1 GNSNNVVV
9 SLELSDISPRTV
21 RLTKKCKIIECCK
34 AEKRKAAIP
43 VYIIT
48 GIGILL
54 LASIVGKNRPSFRNE
69 KEWIGHSEEDKRYH
83 LSIVAY
89 VNELNTTWKV
99 NNKIIIIIIIIYH

>member
-1 GNSNNVVV
+1 MVISAKDNEETTPIAQESEKFCPAGNSNDVII

-21 RLTKKCKIIECCK
+21 KLTKKRKLIECCK

-54 LASIVGKNRPSFRNE
+54 LATI
-69 KEWIGHSEEDKRYH
+69 IGN
-83 LSIVAY
+83 L
-89 VNELNTTWKV
+89 
-99 NNKIIIIIIIIYH
+99 